1 MHTNSFICK
10 PFISNLKSIVLIYYT
25 LFLLKK
31 VKYILSYTFILYI
44 CIINILIR
52 TMNEQIT
59 KTFDLYD
66 FRQNQSK
73 TFCKSM
79 MFEVIKLEEK
89 SNHIL
94 ATIKI
99 AGNKDN
105 IVQYKYD
112 FKGRFW
118 GDSND

>member
-1 MHTNSFICK
+1 
-10 PFISNLKSIVLIYYT
+10 
-25 LFLLKK
+25 
-31 VKYILSYTFILYI
+31 
-44 CIINILIR
+44 
-52 TMNEQIT
+52 MNEQIT

-99 AGNKDN
+99 ADNKDN

-118 GDSND
+118 GDSNTSGLDLFNHVYDIKGNDITIKYLKEVRNINN

>member
-1 MHTNSFICK
+1 
-10 PFISNLKSIVLIYYT
+10 
-25 LFLLKK
+25 
-31 VKYILSYTFILYI
+31 
-44 CIINILIR
+44 
-52 TMNEQIT
+52 MNEQIT

-118 GDSND
+118 GDSNDSGFDLFNHVYDIKGNDITIKYLKEVRNINN